1 MKDAATK
8 NIQKVSIQ
16 KNNYTDID
24 LKSLLNPLGGIKK
37 YINRGERVLL
47 KTNLLSPSEPE
58 KAVVT
63 NPAVVHAVAQ
73 AILKV
78 GGIPFIG
85 DSPSGQFT
93 RRRLEKAYA
102 KSGLKDVANTLGI
115 ELNYDTGVKKITIP
129 QGKKL
134 KRTSVCA
141 FVLDADKIIA
151 LPKIKTHSAM
161 IMTLAT
167 KIMYGA
173 IPG

>member
-1 MKDAATK
+1 MKDDPIK
-8 NIQKVSIQ
+8 NTQMVSIQ

-24 LKSLLNPLGGIKK
+24 LESLLNPLGGIKK

-93 RRRLEKAYA
+93 RRRLEKAYT

-115 ELNYDTGVKKITIP
+115 ELNYDTRVKKITIP